1 MNLGC
6 GQAGTEEQG
15 RHPQPPTVRTPT
27 GLSEGGIYSEGFFPP
42 HSQPN
47 TLAETGR
54 LDLVHVGER
63 LHNNRVRCTV
73 LVLIPKVNE
82 DTRWIELIEVVWKV
96 VEAVIDAR
104 IKTVVQCNDVLYGF
118 CKRRGMG
125 TAIMEIKL
133 AQELAS
139 VYQYALFLKLIY
151 IKKAYNNLDCGW
163 LLQILAGYG
172 AVPKMWGILA

>member
-1 MNLGC
+1 M
-6 GQAGTEEQG
+6 
-15 RHPQPPTVRTPT
+15 
-27 GLSEGGIYSEGFFPP
+27 
-42 HSQPN
+42 
-47 TLAETGR
+47 
-54 LDLVHVGER
+54 
-63 LHNNRVRCTV
+63 
-73 LVLIPKVNE
+73 VLIPKVNE

-96 VEAVIDAR
+96 VEAVIDTR